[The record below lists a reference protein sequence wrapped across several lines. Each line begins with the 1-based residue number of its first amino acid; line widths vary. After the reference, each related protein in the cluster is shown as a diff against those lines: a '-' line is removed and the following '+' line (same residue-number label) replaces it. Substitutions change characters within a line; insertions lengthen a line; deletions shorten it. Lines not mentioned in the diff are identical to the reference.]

1 VGLGVFVPVGEAVAL
16 GVAEGVG
23 LGVTLAVG
31 VAVGVRVGVR
41 VGEGVAVGG
50 TTVSEGEVL
59 GASAA
64 ATTVTACCDGCAP
77 NEGEQAL
84 SASAAKATEMS
95 RVFERTE
102 TFPSLRGQAAGPDSE
117 MLRRVRPG
125 EG

>member
-1 VGLGVFVPVGEAVAL
+1 VFVPVGEAVAL

-31 VAVGVRVGVR
+31 VDVRVRVGVR
-41 VGEGVAVGG
+41 VGDEVAVGG
-50 TTVSEGEVL
+50 TGVSEGEVF
-59 GASAA
+59 GASVA
-64 ATTVTACCDGCAP
+64 ATTVKACCDGCAP
-77 NEGEQAL
+77 NRGAQAL

-102 TFPSLRGQAAGPDSE
+102 TFPSLRGPAAGPDSE